1 MLRKQFI
8 RSLIIS
14 GIATGLISCAG
25 TPAATSQPTTVATAA
40 DQQPTPQPTID
51 VGALVAT
58 PDTSASGAMAVSVSG
73 TGEIKTLNDA
83 DLNFQVTGTVAQ
95 ILVKEGDSVKKD
107 TLIATLDPALYDQQV
122 AQATANLV
130 SAKATLA
137 GFQADGPDSRAAQA
151 QLAQAQ
157 ATLDATKPGATS
169 ADIEAAQLSLN
180 AAKLNLK
187 STGDRLSL
195 AKTQAQLQ
203 LDLASQTVAQ
213 ATAQFISDEFNWKW
227 IQDKGTYPYNPSAG
241 GRSNRINDASTRQYE
256 SIYDI
261 SKSKRDAALISFK
274 SAQIGYDQAVQAEQ
288 VGIDAAQQQVSQ
300 AELALKRLTKPIG
313 KDRAVIEAALA
324 VAQAAVNRLT
334 VQRAQ
339 AEAGVAQAEA
349 SLTLANLNR
358 QRAEIRA
365 PFDGVV
371 SFINISV
378 GDPANLAGRAPVQL
392 IDAVN
397 LQAEVQISDVDIG
410 GVALNQSA
418 TVTVDAMP
426 GKQYPGVVTFISPV
440 ATVVGNARLY
450 TVHVKLT
457 DIAGLRAG
465 MSARISLN
473 SK

>member
-1 MLRKQFI
+1 MMRKQFI

-14 GIATGLISCAG
+14 GIATGLISCAS

-40 DQQPTPQPTID
+40 DMQPTPQPTID
-51 VGALVAT
+51 VGSLVAT
-58 PDTSASGAMAVSVSG
+58 PDTTTSGGMAAAVSG

-107 TLIATLDPALYDQQV
+107 TLIATLDTAIYDQQV
-122 AQATANLV
+122 AQAQANLV
-130 SAKATLA
+130 SAQATLA
-137 GFQADGPDSRAAQA
+137 GLQADGPDSRAAKA

-157 ATLDATKPGATS
+157 ATLDSTKPGATS
-169 ADIEAAQLSLN
+169 TDIESAQLALN
-180 AAKLNLK
+180 AAKLDLK
-187 STGDRLSL
+187 STGDKLSL

-203 LDLASQTVAQ
+203 LDLASQSVAQ
-213 ATAQFISDEFNWKW
+213 ANAQFMIDQFNWNW
-227 IQDKGTYPYNPSAG
+227 VQDKGTYPYTPTAAG
-241 GRSNRINDASTRQYE
+241 RPNNMNEASIRQYQ
-256 SIYDI
+256 SLYDI
-261 SKSKRDAALISFK
+261 AASKRDAALISLK

-288 VGIDAAQQQVSQ
+288 VGIDTAQQKVAQ
-300 AELALKRLTKPIG
+300 AELTLKRIIKPIG
-313 KDRAVIEAALA
+313 KDRAAIEAALA
-324 VAQAAVNRLT
+324 VAQAAVNRIT

-349 SLTLANLNR
+349 ALTLANLNR

-410 GVALNQSA
+410 GVVLNQGA

-450 TVHVKLT
+450 TVHIKLT

-465 MSARISLN
+465 MSARISLTG
-473 SK
+473 K

>member
-8 RSLIIS
+8 RSLMIS

-25 TPAATSQPTTVATAA
+25 TPAASSQPTAVATIAFE
-40 DQQPTPQPTID
+40 QPTPQPTID

-58 PDTSASGAMAVSVSG
+58 PDTTASGNMATAVSG

-83 DLNFQVTGTVAQ
+83 DLNFQVTGIVAE
-95 ILVKEGDSVKKD
+95 ILVKEGDSIKKD
-107 TLIATLDPALYDQQV
+107 TLVATLDTALYDQQV
-122 AQATANLV
+122 AQAQANLV

-137 GFQADGPDSRAAQA
+137 GFQPDGPDSRAAKA

-157 ATLDATKPGATS
+157 ATIDATKPGATS
-169 ADIEAAQLSLN
+169 ADIDVAQLSLN
-180 AAKLNLK
+180 AARLNLK

-213 ATAQFISDEFNWKW
+213 ATAQFLIDQFNWKW

-241 GRSNRINDASTRQYE
+241 SRPNRINDASTRQYE
-256 SIYDI
+256 SLYDI
-261 SKSKRDAALISFK
+261 SSSKRDAALISFK
-274 SAQIGYDQAVQAEQ
+274 SAQIGYEQAVQAEQ
-288 VGIDAAQQQVSQ
+288 VGIETAQQQVAQ
-300 AELALKRLTKPIG
+300 AELSFRRLTQPIG

-324 VAQAAVNRLT
+324 VAQATVNRLT

-349 SLTLANLNR
+349 ALTLANLNR

-371 SFINISV
+371 SFINVSV

-392 IDAVN
+392 IDATN

-410 GVALNQSA
+410 GVTLNQNA
-418 TVTVDAMP
+418 TVTVDAMQ
-426 GKQYPGVVTFISPV
+426 GKQYPGVVTFISPI
-440 ATVVGNARLY
+440 ATVIGNARLY
-450 TVHVKLT
+450 TVHIKLT
-457 DIAGLRAG
+457 DIVGLRAG
-465 MSARISLN
+465 MSARISLIG
-473 SK
+473 K

>member
-1 MLRKQFI
+1 MRKQFI

-25 TPAATSQPTTVATAA
+25 TPAATSQPTAVATVANL
-40 DQQPTPQPTID
+40 QPTPQPTVD

-58 PDTSASGAMAVSVSG
+58 PDTAASGSMAAAVSG

-95 ILVKEGDSVKKD
+95 ILVKEGDSIKKD
-107 TLIATLDPALYDQQV
+107 TLIATLDTAIYDQQV
-122 AQATANLV
+122 AQAQANLV

-157 ATLDATKPGATS
+157 ATFDATKPGATS
-169 ADIEAAQLSLN
+169 ADIEASQLSLN

-213 ATAQFISDEFNWKW
+213 ATGQFLIDEFNWKW

-241 GRSNRINDASTRQYE
+241 SRPNRINDASTRQYE
-256 SIYDI
+256 SLYDI
-261 SKSKRDAALISFK
+261 SKSKRDAALISLK

-288 VGIDAAQQQVSQ
+288 VGIDTAQQQVAQ

-410 GVALNQSA
+410 GVTLNQGA
-418 TVTVDAMP
+418 TVSVDAMP

-450 TVHVKLT
+450 TVHIKLT

-473 SK
+473 GK

>member
-8 RSLIIS
+8 RSLMIS

-25 TPAATSQPTTVATAA
+25 TPATSSQPTAVATIAFE
-40 DQQPTPQPTID
+40 QPTPQPTID

-58 PDTSASGAMAVSVSG
+58 PDTTASGNMATAVSG

-83 DLNFQVTGTVAQ
+83 DLNFQVTGIVAE
-95 ILVKEGDSVKKD
+95 ILVKEGDSIKKD
-107 TLIATLDPALYDQQV
+107 TLVATLDTALYDQQV
-122 AQATANLV
+122 AQAQANLV

-137 GFQADGPDSRAAQA
+137 GFQPDGPDSRAAKA

-157 ATLDATKPGATS
+157 ATIDATKPGATS
-169 ADIEAAQLSLN
+169 ADIDVAQLSLN
-180 AAKLNLK
+180 AARLNLK

-213 ATAQFISDEFNWKW
+213 ATAQFLIDQFNWKW

-241 GRSNRINDASTRQYE
+241 SRPNRINDASTRQYE
-256 SIYDI
+256 SLYDI
-261 SKSKRDAALISFK
+261 SSSKRDAALISFK
-274 SAQIGYDQAVQAEQ
+274 SAQIGYEQAVQAEQ
-288 VGIDAAQQQVSQ
+288 VGIETAQQQVAQ
-300 AELALKRLTKPIG
+300 AELSFRRLTQPIG

-324 VAQAAVNRLT
+324 VAQATVNRLT

-349 SLTLANLNR
+349 ALTLANLNR

-371 SFINISV
+371 SFINVSV

-392 IDAVN
+392 IDATN

-410 GVALNQSA
+410 GVTLNQNA
-418 TVTVDAMP
+418 TVTVDAMQ
-426 GKQYPGVVTFISPV
+426 GKQYPGVVTFISPI
-440 ATVVGNARLY
+440 ATVIGNARLY
-450 TVHVKLT
+450 TVHIKLT
-457 DIAGLRAG
+457 DIVGLRAG
-465 MSARISLN
+465 MSARISLIG
-473 SK
+473 K

>member
-1 MLRKQFI
+1 MMRKQFI

-25 TPAATSQPTTVATAA
+25 TPAATSQPTAVATVANL
-40 DQQPTPQPTID
+40 QPTPQPTVD

-58 PDTSASGAMAVSVSG
+58 PDTAASGSMAAAVSG

-95 ILVKEGDSVKKD
+95 ILVKEGDSIKKD
-107 TLIATLDPALYDQQV
+107 TLIATLDTAIYDQQV
-122 AQATANLV
+122 AQAQANLV

-157 ATLDATKPGATS
+157 ATFDATKPGATS
-169 ADIEAAQLSLN
+169 ADIEASQLSLN

-203 LDLASQTVAQ
+203 LDLASQT
-213 ATAQFISDEFNWKW
+213 
-227 IQDKGTYPYNPSAG
+227 
-241 GRSNRINDASTRQYE
+241 
-256 SIYDI
+256 
-261 SKSKRDAALISFK
+261 
-274 SAQIGYDQAVQAEQ
+274 
-288 VGIDAAQQQVSQ
+288 
-300 AELALKRLTKPIG
+300 
-313 KDRAVIEAALA
+313 

-410 GVALNQSA
+410 GVTLNQGA
-418 TVTVDAMP
+418 TVSVDAMP

-450 TVHVKLT
+450 TVHIKLT

-473 SK
+473 GK

>member
-8 RSLIIS
+8 HSLIIS
-14 GIATGLISCAG
+14 GIATGLISCAS
-25 TPAATSQPTTVATAA
+25 TPATTVQPTTVAAVA
-40 DQQPTPQPTID
+40 NQQPTPQPTVD

-58 PDTSASGAMAVSVSG
+58 PGAVATGTMAASVSG

-95 ILVKEGDSVKKD
+95 ILVKEGDSIKKD
-107 TLIATLDPALYDQQV
+107 TLIATLDTALYDQQV
-122 AQATANLV
+122 AQAQANLV

-137 GFQADGPDSRAAQA
+137 GLQADGPDSRAAQA

-180 AAKLNLK
+180 AAKLSLK
-187 STGDRLSL
+187 STGDKLSL

-203 LDLASQTVAQ
+203 LDLANQTVVQ
-213 ATAQFISDEFNWKW
+213 ATGQLMIDQFNWNW
-227 IQDKGTYPYNPSAG
+227 VQANGTYPYTPTAL
-241 GRSNRINDASTRQYE
+241 GRANFVNDASARQYQ
-256 SIYDI
+256 SLYDI
-261 SKSKRDAALISFK
+261 ALSKRDAAVISLK

-288 VGIDAAQQQVSQ
+288 VGIDAAQQQVAQ
-300 AELALKRLTKPIG
+300 AELALRRLTKPLG
-313 KDRAVIEAALA
+313 KDRAAIEAALA

-339 AEAGVAQAEA
+339 AEASVAQAEA
-349 SLTLANLNR
+349 ALTLANLNR

-371 SFINISV
+371 AFINISV
-378 GDPANLAGRAPVQL
+378 GDPAAPAGRAPVQI

-410 GVALNQSA
+410 NVALNQNA
-418 TVTVDAMP
+418 TISVDAMP
-426 GKQYPGVVTFISPV
+426 GKQYTGVVTFISPV

-465 MSARISLN
+465 MSARITLN
-473 SK
+473 DK

>member
-1 MLRKQFI
+1 MIRKQFI

-25 TPAATSQPTTVATAA
+25 TPVATSQPTAVAAVA
-40 DQQPTPQPTID
+40 NLQPTPQPTID
-51 VGALVAT
+51 MGALVAT
-58 PDTSASGAMAVSVSG
+58 PDTTVTGAMAVSVSG

-95 ILVKEGDSVKKD
+95 ILVKEGDSIKKD
-107 TLIATLDPALYDQQV
+107 SLIATLDTALYDQQV
-122 AQATANLV
+122 AQAQANLV
-130 SAKATLA
+130 STKATLA

-157 ATLDATKPGATS
+157 ATLDATKPGAIS
-169 ADIEAAQLSLN
+169 ADIEATQLSLN

-187 STGDRLSL
+187 STSDRLSL

-213 ATAQFISDEFNWKW
+213 ATAQYMIDEFNWKW

-241 GRSNRINDASTRQYE
+241 GRSNRVNDASTRQYE

-261 SKSKRDAALISFK
+261 ATSRRDAALISFK

-288 VGIDAAQQQVSQ
+288 VGIDTAQQQVAQ
-300 AELALKRLTKPIG
+300 AELALRRLTKPLG
-313 KDRAVIEAALA
+313 KDRATIEAALA

-378 GDPANLAGRAPVQL
+378 GDPANPAGRAPVQL

-410 GVALNQSA
+410 GVVLNQGA

-426 GKQYPGVVTFISPV
+426 GKQYAGGVIFVSPI

-465 MSARISLN
+465 MSARITLN

>member
-1 MLRKQFI
+1 MMRKQFI

-25 TPAATSQPTTVATAA
+25 TPAATSQPTAVATVANL
-40 DQQPTPQPTID
+40 QPTPQPTVD

-58 PDTSASGAMAVSVSG
+58 PDTAASGSMAAAVSG

-95 ILVKEGDSVKKD
+95 ILVKEGDSIKKD
-107 TLIATLDPALYDQQV
+107 TLIATLDTAIYDQQV
-122 AQATANLV
+122 AQAQANLV

-157 ATLDATKPGATS
+157 ATFDATKPGATS
-169 ADIEAAQLSLN
+169 ADIEASQLSLN

-213 ATAQFISDEFNWKW
+213 ATGQFLIDEFNWKW

-241 GRSNRINDASTRQYE
+241 SRPNRINDASTRQYE
-256 SIYDI
+256 SLYDI
-261 SKSKRDAALISFK
+261 SKSKRDAALISLK

-288 VGIDAAQQQVSQ
+288 VGIDTAQQQVAQ

-410 GVALNQSA
+410 GVTLNQGA
-418 TVTVDAMP
+418 TVSVDAMP

-450 TVHVKLT
+450 TVHIKLT

-473 SK
+473 GK